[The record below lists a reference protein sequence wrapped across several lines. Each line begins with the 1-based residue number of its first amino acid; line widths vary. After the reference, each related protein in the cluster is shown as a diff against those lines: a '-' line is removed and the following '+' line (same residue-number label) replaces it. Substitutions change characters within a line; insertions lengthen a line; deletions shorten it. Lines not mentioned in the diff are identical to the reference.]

1 MKRPLVKETQPDF
14 FDGDVLRWCEFAGL
28 TVGEI
33 SYPAGCERPRHRHE
47 RACFHFLLQG
57 GYAERQGK
65 QSAQCNTFSLS
76 FQPRGFEHS
85 YRGATETAS
94 RTLTIE
100 LGEKWLTRLQDH
112 SVLLDEPANSAGGL
126 TLSLMTRLYSEFCS
140 MQSGSLLA
148 IEALALE
155 IAVETSRRKKIA
167 AERQPPVW
175 LQKVSDLLNDRF
187 AESLSL
193 TNIAV
198 AVDVHPVHLAR
209 TFRQFH
215 HCTVGEYLR
224 RVRIEF
230 ACRKMLQSDS
240 TLVEI
245 ALAAGFSDQ
254 SQFCHTFKRAIGMT
268 PAEFRSA
275 IRSRR

>member
-1 MKRPLVKETQPDF
+1 MKSTLPKEAQPDF
-14 FDGDVLRWCEFAGL
+14 FDGEVLRWGEFAGL

-33 SYPAGCERPRHRHE
+33 CYPAGCERPKHRHE

-57 GYAERQGK
+57 GYAERQGT
-65 QSAQCNTFSLS
+65 QSTLCKTLSLS

-85 YRGATETAS
+85 YQAAYKTVS
-94 RTLTIE
+94 RSFTIE
-100 LGEKWLTRLQDH
+100 LDENWLARLQEH
-112 SVLLDEPANSAGGL
+112 SVMLDHPANYASGVA
-126 TLSLMTRLYSEFCS
+126 LSLMPRLYSEFRS

-155 IAVETSRRKKIA
+155 IAVETSRRKKITS
-167 AERQPPVW
+167 ERTPPVW
-175 LQKVSDLLNDRF
+175 LQKVSDLLNDQF

-193 TNIAV
+193 SHIAAEV
-198 AVDVHPVHLAR
+198 GVHPVHLAR

-215 HCTVGEYLR
+215 RCTVGEYLR
-224 RVRIEF
+224 RIRIEF
-230 ACRKMLQSDS
+230 ACRQMLQFDS

-254 SQFCHTFKRAIGMT
+254 SQFCHTFKRTIGMT
-268 PAEFRSA
+268 PAEFRAA
-275 IRSRR
+275 IRH

>member
-1 MKRPLVKETQPDF
+1 
-14 FDGDVLRWCEFAGL
+14 
-28 TVGEI
+28 
-33 SYPAGCERPRHRHE
+33 
-47 RACFHFLLQG
+47 
-57 GYAERQGK
+57 
-65 QSAQCNTFSLS
+65 
-76 FQPRGFEHS
+76 
-85 YRGATETAS
+85 
-94 RTLTIE
+94 
-100 LGEKWLTRLQDH
+100 
-112 SVLLDEPANSAGGL
+112 
-126 TLSLMTRLYSEFCS
+126 

-193 TNIAV
+193 TNIAA

-215 HCTVGEYLR
+215 NCTVGEYLR